1 MKEVVAGVDIGGT
14 NTKIGFVDAE
24 GVIHAEGRLSTPDY
38 AFADDFVAGLD
49 EKLKEMLAGNHDLKL
64 IGIGI
69 GAPNANYHKGT
80 IELAPN
86 LRWKGIV
93 PLARITERKTGLRTR
108 ITNDANA
115 AALGEM
121 IFGAAKE
128 VRDFIIL
135 TLGTGLGSGIVI
147 DGEVVYGH
155 TGFAGELGHMTVVE
169 GGRVCGCGR
178 RGCLETYASATGLV
192 RTVLHML
199 SDRREE
205 SPLRELKNSEITSR
219 RVAEAAAAGDII
231 AQKALDETA
240 RMIALGIANSVIFSS
255 PEVIYLFGG
264 LAQAGDAIFTPVRK
278 YADELVQPV
287 FRGTFR
293 VEPSGLPE
301 AQAAI
306 LGASALIWKEVKQ
319 DYRGRAYMQDHP
331 DQEDE

>member
-14 NTKIGFVDAE
+14 NTCIGFVDSE
-24 GVIHAEGRLSTPDY
+24 GVIHAEGRLSTADY
-38 AFADDFVAGLD
+38 AFADDFVIALD
-49 EKLKEMLAGNHDLKL
+49 AKLKEMAAGHPDLRL

-69 GAPNANYHKGT
+69 GAPNANFHKGT

-93 PLARITERKTGLRTR
+93 PMVKITERLTGLKTR

-121 IFGAAKE
+121 IFGAAKG
-128 VRDFIIL
+128 VKDFIIL

-147 DGEVVYGH
+147 DGEVVYGP
-155 TGFAGELGHMTVVE
+155 TGFAGELGHMTVAE

-192 RTVLHML
+192 RTVLSML
-199 SDRREE
+199 SDRRDD
-205 SPLRELKNSEITSR
+205 SPLRELKSTEITSR
-219 RVAEAAAAGDII
+219 RVAEAAAAGDAIS
-231 AQKALDETA
+231 QDALDQTA

-255 PEVIYLFGG
+255 PEAIYLFGG
-264 LAQAGDAIFTPVRK
+264 LANAGDALFVPVRK
-278 YADELVQPV
+278 YAEELVMPV

-293 VEPSGLPE
+293 IEPSGLPE

-306 LGASALIWKEVKQ
+306 LGSSALIWKEARQ
-319 DYRGRAYMQDHP
+319 G
-331 DQEDE
+331 

>member
-14 NTKIGFVDAE
+14 NTMIGFVDAD

-38 AFADDFVAGLD
+38 AFADDFVIALD
-49 EKLKEMLAGNHDLKL
+49 GKLKEMSAANSSLRL

-69 GAPNANYHKGT
+69 GAPNANFNKGT

-86 LRWKGIV
+86 LRWKGIIPMV
-93 PLARITERKTGLRTR
+93 KITERRTGLKTR

-121 IFGAAKE
+121 IFGAAKS
-128 VRDFIIL
+128 VKNFIIL
-135 TLGTGLGSGIVI
+135 TLGTGLGSGIVV

-155 TGFAGELGHMTVVE
+155 TGFAGELGHMTVAE

-192 RTVLHML
+192 RTVLSLL
-199 SDRREE
+199 SDRRDE
-205 SPLRELKNSEITSR
+205 SLLREIKSTEITSR
-219 RVAEAAAAGDII
+219 RVAEAAAAGDAI
-231 AQKALDETA
+231 AQEALDQTA

-255 PEVIYLFGG
+255 PEAIYLFGG
-264 LAQAGDAIFTPVRK
+264 LANAGDALFTPVRK
-278 YADELVQPV
+278 YAEELVMPI

-293 VEPSGLPE
+293 VEPSGLRE

-306 LGASALIWKEVKQ
+306 LGSSALIWKEVK
-319 DYRGRAYMQDHP
+319 
-331 DQEDE
+331 